1 MTFLRFAGVAVVFSG
16 VALFGV
22 YFIGGNARVAN
33 GAVPRSSWLG
43 PGPRKA
49 VRIIVLGASMLLGA
63 FIIGLFMPNGM

>member
-43 PGPRKA
+43 PGPIRA
-49 VRIIVLGASMLLGA
+49 VRIIALGASMLLGA
-63 FIIGLFMPNGM
+63 YIIGLFMPNGM